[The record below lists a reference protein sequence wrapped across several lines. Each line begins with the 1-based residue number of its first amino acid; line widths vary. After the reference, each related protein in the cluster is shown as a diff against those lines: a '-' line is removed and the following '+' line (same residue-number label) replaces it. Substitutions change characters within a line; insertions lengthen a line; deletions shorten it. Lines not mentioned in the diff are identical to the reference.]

1 MSTLET
7 GAATV
12 VTLAN
17 VERVGRLADGCVRTQ
32 QPALSDG
39 GTPPS
44 ITCGR
49 LLAGMVH
56 QGFGI
61 EALCFFL
68 SLARDA
74 LLDLVIQ
81 LDLPTPPDVAFRP
94 RGGTRAWTQDDYGRL
109 FQAWEDGWRCGAISE
124 TLGRSKS
131 SVWAKARRLGLPKRD
146 RGALLQPELIA
157 PPRTRQLDLFPRGF
171 ETPAEAWPPP
181 PEVREWKVRG
191 TTEDI
196 TVSRKRDNEA
206 LWTRE
211 LCDHVERRFWSG
223 QKNKAIARDLGISL
237 RAITSMRWRMQ
248 IPKLPRDWL
257 RDGYCPD
264 RAARHI
270 AAMGYVK
277 KTCKTNTSY
286 TYWLLPRLHTRSR
299 RDIANG
305 HYVGEY

>member
-1 MSTLET
+1 MATVERADRTAEIVTSGQQMPPRET
-7 GAATV
+7 GDRPSATY
-12 VTLAN
+12 
-17 VERVGRLADGCVRTQ
+17 
-32 QPALSDG
+32 
-39 GTPPS
+39 
-44 ITCGR
+44 GR
-49 LLAGMVH
+49 LLAGLVH
-56 QGFGI
+56 QGFGV

-68 SLARDA
+68 SLAREA
-74 LLDLVIQ
+74 LLDLVVR
-81 LDLPTPPDVAFRP
+81 LDLPTPPEVAFRP
-94 RGGTRAWTQDDYGRL
+94 RGGTHAWTQDDYGRL
-109 FQAWEDGWRCGAISE
+109 FRAWEDDWRCGAISD

-146 RGALLQPELIA
+146 RRALLQPELIL
-157 PPRTRQLDLFPRGF
+157 PPRARQLDLFPRGF
-171 ETPAEAWPPP
+171 EIPSQAWPPP
-181 PEVREWKVRG
+181 PEVREWKARG
-191 TTEDI
+191 TAED
-196 TVSRKRDNEA
+196 VSVCRKRDNEA

-211 LCDHVERRFWSG
+211 LCEHVERRFWSG
-223 QKNKAIARDLGISL
+223 QKNKAIARDLGISV

-277 KTCKTNTSY
+277 KPCRTNSSY